1 MIPQEYIYELV
12 QRNDMVDVAQSYVQ
26 LRHRGRTYSGLCPFH
41 SEKTPSFHVYPDT
54 QSFYCFGCGAGG
66 DVITFIKKINNV
78 DYVEAVKIL
87 AARAGMPLPEEDD
100 KVGRM
105 RSRITSINKDAA
117 RFFFQCLNEEQGK
130 AARRYWVA
138 ERGLSAATI
147 RRFGLGYAPDAFHA
161 MRDHLRGL
169 GYSEEEMLASGLVK
183 RSEKGNLYDV
193 FRNRVMVPIF
203 DLRGNVIAFGGRNM
217 GPEKPKYI
225 NSPETM
231 VYKKSRTLFA
241 LNVAKKS
248 TSKRFI
254 LCEGYMD
261 VISMHEAGFDTA
273 VCACGTAL
281 TAEQVKLL
289 SEYAEETVLCYDS
302 DEAGQKATE
311 RSLHLFENSPVKVT
325 VLSFPGAKDPDEFIR
340 TYGRDR
346 FEMILN
352 GTSNPTEFE
361 LGKAKKK
368 YDLRTDDGRL
378 EYIREAIGILAGSG
392 VSPTARDVYAGRI
405 AGETG
410 VAKQAVLSQLEGALR
425 GAARRARRQEQR
437 DLAAQGNGA
446 GIRVPYDRGGD
457 RALAPAKA
465 SRQLVAALLQDPDQ
479 IPYVRSRLD
488 LETIPEPEIRAAVEA
503 IYTCADQR
511 QPVNATSLQS
521 LLPDEKAYSLVMMVQ
536 AQNSGQTL
544 VRQDIDMYLDRL
556 RRGTPKSSQAAK
568 TDDDG
573 FRRLFASIAQDKH
586 AGVAEES

>member
-147 RRFGLGYAPDAFHA
+147 RRFGLGYAPDGFHA

-217 GPEKPKYI
+217 GQEKPKYI
-225 NSPETM
+225 NSPETL

-248 TSKRFI
+248 PNRRYI

-261 VISMHEAGFDTA
+261 VISMHQAGFDTA
-273 VCACGTAL
+273 VAGCGTAL
-281 TAEQVKLL
+281 TAEHVKLL
-289 SEYAEETVLCYDS
+289 SDYADEVVLCYDS
-302 DEAGQKATE
+302 DEAGQKATARAIE
-311 RSLHLFENSPVKVT
+311 LFANSPVKLS
-325 VLSFPGAKDPDEFIR
+325 VLSIPGAKDPDEFIR
-340 TYGRDR
+340 TQGRGR
-346 FEMILN
+346 FAMLLDGANNAIEY
-352 GTSNPTEFE
+352 E
-361 LGKAKKK
+361 LAKAKAG
-368 YDLRTDDGRL
+368 YDITTDDGRVGYL
-378 EYIREAIGILAGSG
+378 QAAVDVLAGR
-392 VSPTARDVYAGRI
+392 VTAIERDVYAARLE
-405 AGETG
+405 AETN
-410 VAKQAVLSQLEGALR
+410 VSKSAILAQLE
-425 GAARRARRQEQR
+425 AAIRRRARRAQKEQNR
-437 DLAAQGNGA
+437 RLLHEGVAAD
-446 GIRVPYDRGGD
+446 IKVPYDRGGQ
-457 RALAPAKA
+457 KA
-465 SRQLVAALLQDPDQ
+465 VGVVYAEQQLVAAVLKNPDFLPLAKSRVQPAQFIDAAMARVYELCLQ
-479 IPYVRSRLD
+479 RGEKKEMLD
-488 LETIPEPEIRAAVEA
+488 LA
-503 IYTCADQR
+503 
-511 QPVNATSLQS
+511 SLS
-521 LLPDEKAYSLVMMVQ
+521 GELPDETVALLGRILARNYDVGLSADDVE
-536 AQNSGQTL
+536 
-544 VRQDIDMYLDRL
+544 MYLRRIEESQPESSRAGDKSADELAQYMDRL
-556 RRGTPKSSQAAK
+556 REKK
-568 TDDDG
+568 THP
-573 FRRLFASIAQDKH
+573 AH
-586 AGVAEES
+586 